1 MGVNWKEI
9 KSILQNFNAF
19 YWNSEMVNNISLIN
33 DLRLST
39 NIHETAHSRILY
51 KLLCA
56 HGKEK
61 HQFLKMF
68 LESVGLDIEL
78 DINKVEIKVE
88 SEHIDVLIYDGV
100 KYIIVENKVNHA
112 CDQDRQLVRYID
124 SLNSKDIYVLYL
136 VRSDND
142 KDPSENSLPAEIRQ
156 ELEENGK
163 YKKISYQ
170 THIFNWLRKCKET
183 DTDNELLKSALV
195 QYCNYIEELF
205 KGMEIMNDKD
215 IENFEKEVLDFSATM
230 DSIVNPVALVEKTDE
245 LKQKMKT
252 LNEVIESYENYLC
265 ERYLEYFKEKTQITE
280 YRLNSSRQIEFCIQ
294 INGANVQ
301 FIYDFLKHYQY
312 VWFGAKYPL
321 KRWNGEEFDSNTSKD
336 KTSKDIKKIIEGNR
350 MDGYGLDKGDN
361 YAKCVEDDFKNFY
374 SDKDYFCKYCK
385 DNKTAVEE
393 IKKYKE
399 KIKSLGTNNNGC

>member
-252 LNEVIESYENYLC
+252 LNEVVESYENYLC
-265 ERYLEYFKEKTQITE
+265 ERYLDYFSCETQITE
-280 YRLNSSRQIEFCIQ
+280 SRLNSSRQIEFCIQ

-336 KTSKDIKKIIEGNR
+336 IKKIIEGNL

-361 YAKCVEDDFKNFY
+361 YAKCVKDDFKNFY

-399 KIKSLGTNNNGC
+399 KIESPGTNNNGC

>member
-336 KTSKDIKKIIEGNR
+336 IKKIIEGNL

-399 KIKSLGTNNNGC
+399 KIELLGTNNNGC

>member
-1 MGVNWKEI
+1 MLK
-9 KSILQNFNAF
+9 NFNEF

-68 LESVGLDIEL
+68 LESVGLKL
-78 DINKVEIKVE
+78 DIDKAEIKVE
-88 SEHIDVLIYDGV
+88 YKHIDVLIYDGTRYV
-100 KYIIVENKVNHA
+100 IIENKVNHA
-112 CDQDRQLVRYID
+112 CDQDRQIETYIR
-124 SLNSKDIYVLYL
+124 SLYGKDVYVLYL

-142 KDPSENSLPAEIRQ
+142 KDPSEDSLSTERRQ
-156 ELEENGK
+156 ELVKDGK

-170 THIFNWLRKCKET
+170 THILDWLCKCEKET
-183 DTDNELLKSALV
+183 NNENVILKSALV

-215 IENFEKEVLDFSATM
+215 IENFEKEVLGFSATK
-230 DSIVNPVALVEKTDE
+230 DSIVDPVALVEKIDE
-245 LKQKMKT
+245 TKQTMKI
-252 LNEVIESYENYLC
+252 LNEVIESYEKYLC
-265 ERYLEYFKEKTQITE
+265 EHYLEHFKEETQITE
-280 YRLNSSRQIEFCIQ
+280 FRLNSSRQIEFCIK
-294 INGANVQ
+294 INGSRVQ

-336 KTSKDIKKIIEGNR
+336 IKKIIEENR

-361 YAKCVEDDFKNFY
+361 YAKCVEDDFKSFY

-393 IKKYKE
+393 IKKYKA
-399 KIKSLGTNNNGC
+399 KIESPGTNNNGC

>member
-1 MGVNWKEI
+1 MSVNWYGI
-9 KSILQNFNAF
+9 KSMLENFNKF
-19 YWNSEMVNNISLIN
+19 YWSSEMVNHISLIN
-33 DLRLST
+33 DLRLSS

-51 KLLCA
+51 RLLCA

-61 HQFLKMF
+61 YQFLKMF

-78 DINKVEIKVE
+78 NINKVEIKVE

-124 SLNSKDIYVLYL
+124 PLSDKDVYVLYL
-136 VRSDND
+136 VRFEND
-142 KDPSENSLPAEIRQ
+142 KDPSENSLPAERRQ
-156 ELEENGK
+156 ELKENGK

-170 THIFNWLRKCKET
+170 THILKWLCRCKGI
-183 DTDNELLKSALV
+183 DIDNELLKSALV
-195 QYCNYIEELF
+195 QYCNYVDELF
-205 KGMEIMNDKD
+205 NEFEIMNDKD
-215 IENFEKEVLDFSATM
+215 IENFEKEVLDISKTDEAL
-230 DSIVNPVALVEKTDE
+230 VAPVALVEKNNE
-245 LKQKMKT
+245 LKQKMRT
-252 LNEVIESYENYLC
+252 LNEVVESYENYLC
-265 ERYLEYFKEKTQITE
+265 ERYLVYFKKETQLKE
-280 YRLNSSRQIEFCIQ
+280 SFLNSSRQIEFYIQ
-294 INGANVQ
+294 INGVKVQ

-321 KRWNGEEFDSNTSKD
+321 KRWNGEEFDLQTNND
-336 KTSKDIKKIIEGNR
+336 LKKIIEDIQL
-350 MDGYGLDKGDN
+350 DGYSIDKADN
-361 YAKCVEDDFKNFY
+361 YEKCVEDDFKSFY

-399 KIKSLGTNNNGC
+399 KIESPGTNNNGC

>member
-61 HQFLKMF
+61 YQFLKMF
-68 LESVGLDIEL
+68 LEFVGLKL
-78 DINKVEIKVE
+78 DIKKVEVKVE
-88 SEHIDVLIYDGV
+88 YKHIDVLIYDGTRYV
-100 KYIIVENKVNHA
+100 IIENKVNHA
-112 CDQDRQLVRYID
+112 CDQDRQIETYIR
-124 SLNSKDIYVLYL
+124 SLHGKDVYVLYL

-142 KDPSENSLPAEIRQ
+142 KDPSEDSLSTERRQ
-156 ELEENGK
+156 ELVKDGK

-170 THIFNWLRKCKET
+170 THILNWLRECK
-183 DTDNELLKSALV
+183 DTDFDHELLKSALV

-205 KGMEIMNDKD
+205 KGIEIMNDTDANNIKNIFWGQTD
-215 IENFEKEVLDFSATM
+215 LNDSVTLFNNTNELQSKIKCAYEILDEYKCFLCTKFLEEFKEQTG
-230 DSIVNPVALVEKTDE
+230 I
-245 LKQKMKT
+245 
-252 LNEVIESYENYLC
+252 NEARINSSYE
-265 ERYLEYFKEKTQITE
+265 
-280 YRLNSSRQIEFCIQ
+280 IEFGLEIS
-294 INGANVQ
+294 NVKIK
-301 FIYDFLKHYQY
+301 FIYDFLNLKHYGY
-312 VWFGAKYPL
+312 IWFGVKYPL
-321 KRWNGEEFDSNTSKD
+321 TTYDGESINSFLSI
-336 KTSKDIKKIIEGNR
+336 DIDGKMKSLPEGYELE
-350 MDGYGLDKGDN
+350 DFDN
-361 YAKCVEDDFKNFY
+361 YETCANKEFKSFYCAKG
-374 SDKDYFCKYCK
+374 YFCKYCK

-399 KIKSLGTNNNGC
+399 KIESLRTNNNG

>member
-1 MGVNWKEI
+1 MSVNWQEI
-9 KSILQNFNAF
+9 KSMLKNFNKF
-19 YWNSEMVNNISLIN
+19 YWNSEMVNHISLIN
-33 DLRLST
+33 DLRLSS

-68 LESVGLDIEL
+68 LESVGLNIEL
-78 DINKVEIKVE
+78 DIDKAEIKVE
-88 SEHIDVLIYDGV
+88 SEHIDVLIHDCQ
-100 KYIIVENKVNHA
+100 KYIIIENKVNHA
-112 CDQDRQLVRYID
+112 CDQDRQLVSYIE
-124 SLNSKDIYVLYL
+124 SLNGKDVYVLYL
-136 VRSDND
+136 VRFDND
-142 KDPSENSLPAEIRQ
+142 KDPSKNSLPAERRQ
-156 ELEENGK
+156 KLNNDGK

-170 THIFNWLRKCKET
+170 THILNWLHKCKET
-183 DTDNELLKSALV
+183 DIDNELLKSALV

-205 KGMEIMNDKD
+205 KGFEIMDKKD
-215 IENFEKEVLDFSATM
+215 IENFEKDVLGISKTYDAVV
-230 DSIVNPVALVEKTDE
+230 DPVALVEKTDD

-252 LNEVIESYENYLC
+252 LNEVVESYENYLC
-265 ERYLEYFKEKTQITE
+265 ERYLEYFKVETQITE
-280 YRLNSSRQIEFCIQ
+280 SRLNSSRQIEFCIQ

-336 KTSKDIKKIIEGNR
+336 NTSKDIKKIIEGNR

-399 KIKSLGTNNNGC
+399 KIESLGTNNNGC

>member
-1 MGVNWKEI
+1 MSVNWLKI
-9 KSILQNFNAF
+9 KSMLKNFNEF

-68 LESVGLDIEL
+68 LESVGLKL
-78 DINKVEIKVE
+78 DIDKAEIKVE
-88 SEHIDVLIYDGV
+88 YKHIDVLIYDGK
-100 KYIIVENKVNHA
+100 KYIIIENKVNHA
-112 CDQDRQLVRYID
+112 CDQDKQIETYIR
-124 SLNSKDIYVLYL
+124 SLYGKDVYVLYL

-142 KDPSENSLPAEIRQ
+142 KDPSEDSLSTERRK
-156 ELEENGK
+156 ELEENVK

-170 THIFNWLRKCKET
+170 THILDWLRKCEKET
-183 DTDNELLKSALV
+183 NNENVILKSALV
-195 QYCNYIEELF
+195 QYRDYIEELF

-215 IENFEKEVLDFSATM
+215 IENFEKEVLVFSATK
-230 DSIVNPVALVEKTDE
+230 DSIVDPVALVEKIDE
-245 LKQKMKT
+245 TKQTMKI
-252 LNEVIESYENYLC
+252 LNEVIESYEKYLC
-265 ERYLEYFKEKTQITE
+265 EHYLEHFKDETQITE
-280 YRLNSSRQIEFCIQ
+280 FRLNSSRQIEFCIK
-294 INGANVQ
+294 INGSRVQ

-321 KRWNGEEFDSNTSKD
+321 KRWNGEEFDSN
-336 KTSKDIKKIIEGNR
+336 TSKDIKKIIEGNR

-374 SDKDYFCKYCK
+374 SDKEYFCKYCK
-385 DNKTAVEE
+385 DNESAIEE

-399 KIKSLGTNNNGC
+399 MIESLGTNNNGC

>member
-1 MGVNWKEI
+1 MSVNWHEI
-9 KSILQNFNAF
+9 KTILQNFNEF

-68 LESVGLDIEL
+68 LESVGLNIEL
-78 DINKVEIKVE
+78 DIDKAEIKVE
-88 SEHIDVLIYDGV
+88 SEHIDVLIHDCQ
-100 KYIIVENKVNHA
+100 KYIIIENKVNHA
-112 CDQDRQLVRYID
+112 CDQDRQLVSYIE
-124 SLNSKDIYVLYL
+124 SLNGKDVYVLYL
-136 VRSDND
+136 VRSNND
-142 KDPSENSLPAEIRQ
+142 KDPSENSLPTARRLG
-156 ELEENGK
+156 LEKKGK

-170 THIFNWLRKCKET
+170 THILNWLHKCKET
-183 DTDNELLKSALV
+183 DIDNELLKSALI

-230 DSIVNPVALVEKTDE
+230 DPIVNPLALVEKTDE

-252 LNEVIESYENYLC
+252 LNEVVESYENHLC
-265 ERYLEYFKEKTQITE
+265 KRYLEYFKNETQIAE
-280 YRLNSSRQIEFCIQ
+280 SCLNGSRQIEFRIQ
-294 INGANVQ
+294 IKGENVQ
-301 FIYDFLKHYQY
+301 FIYDFFRHYQY

-321 KRWNGEEFDSNTSKD
+321 KGWNGEEFDS
-336 KTSKDIKKIIEGNR
+336 KTSKDDLMKIIEGNL

-374 SDKDYFCKYCK
+374 SDKNYFCKYCK
-385 DNKTAVEE
+385 DNKTAIDE
-393 IKKYKE
+393 IKH
-399 KIKSLGTNNNGC
+399 IKKR

>member
-170 THIFNWLRKCKET
+170 THIFNWLRKWKET
-183 DTDNELLKSALV
+183 NTDNELLKTALV

-230 DSIVNPVALVEKTDE
+230 VSIVNPVALVEKTDE

-336 KTSKDIKKIIEGNR
+336 IKKIIEGNL

-361 YAKCVEDDFKNFY
+361 YAKCVKDDFKNFY

>member
-336 KTSKDIKKIIEGNR
+336 IKKIIEGNL

-374 SDKDYFCKYCK
+374 SDKEYFCKYCK
-385 DNKTAVEE
+385 DNESAIEE

-399 KIKSLGTNNNGC
+399 MIESLGTNNNGC

>member
-1 MGVNWKEI
+1 MLE
-9 KSILQNFNAF
+9 NFNKF
-19 YWNSEMVNNISLIN
+19 YWNSEMVNHISLIN
-33 DLRLST
+33 DLRLSS

-68 LESVGLDIEL
+68 LESVGLNIEL
-78 DINKVEIKVE
+78 DIDKANIKVE
-88 SEHIDVLIYDGV
+88 SEHIDVLIHDYQ
-100 KYIIVENKVNHA
+100 KYIIIENKVNHA

-142 KDPSENSLPAEIRQ
+142 KDPSENSLPAERRQ
-156 ELEENGK
+156 ELEEDGK

-170 THIFNWLRKCKET
+170 THILKWLRKCKGI
-183 DTDNELLKSALV
+183 DIDNELLKSALV

-252 LNEVIESYENYLC
+252 LNEVVESYENYLC
-265 ERYLEYFKEKTQITE
+265 KRYLEYFKVEKQITE
-280 YRLNSSRQIEFCIQ
+280 SRLNSSRQIEFCIQ

-321 KRWNGEEFDSNTSKD
+321 KGWNGEEFDSNTSKD
-336 KTSKDIKKIIEGNR
+336 IKKIIEGNR
-350 MDGYGLDKGDN
+350 LDGYGLDKGDN
-361 YAKCVEDDFKNFY
+361 YAKCVKDDFKNFY

-399 KIKSLGTNNNGC
+399 IIESLGTNNNGC

>member
-68 LESVGLDIEL
+68 LESVGLKL
-78 DINKVEIKVE
+78 DIDKAEIKVE
-88 SEHIDVLIYDGV
+88 YKHIDVLIYDGTRYV
-100 KYIIVENKVNHA
+100 IIENKVNHA
-112 CDQDRQLVRYID
+112 CDQDRQIETYIR
-124 SLNSKDIYVLYL
+124 SLYGKDVYVLYL

-142 KDPSENSLPAEIRQ
+142 KDPSEDSLSTERRQ
-156 ELEENGK
+156 ELVKDGK

-170 THIFNWLRKCKET
+170 THILDWLRKCEKET
-183 DTDNELLKSALV
+183 NNENVILKSALV

-215 IENFEKEVLDFSATM
+215 IENFEKEVLGFSATK
-230 DSIVNPVALVEKTDE
+230 DSIVDPVALVEKIDE
-245 LKQKMKT
+245 TKQTMKI
-252 LNEVIESYENYLC
+252 LNEVIESYEKYLC
-265 ERYLEYFKEKTQITE
+265 EHYLEHFKEETQITE
-280 YRLNSSRQIEFCIQ
+280 FRLNSSRQIEFCIK
-294 INGANVQ
+294 INGSRVQ

-336 KTSKDIKKIIEGNR
+336 IKKIIEGNL

-361 YAKCVEDDFKNFY
+361 YAKCVKDDFKNFY

>member
-56 HGKEK
+56 HGKKK

-68 LESVGLDIEL
+68 LESVGLKL
-78 DINKVEIKVE
+78 DIKKVEVKVE
-88 SEHIDVLIYDGV
+88 YKHIDVLIYDGV

-230 DSIVNPVALVEKTDE
+230 DSIVNPVALVQKTDE

-252 LNEVIESYENYLC
+252 LNEVVESYENYLC
-265 ERYLEYFKEKTQITE
+265 ERYLDYFSCETQITE
-280 YRLNSSRQIEFCIQ
+280 SRLNSSRQIEFCIQ

-321 KRWNGEEFDSNTSKD
+321 KRWNGEEFDSN
-336 KTSKDIKKIIEGNR
+336 TSKDIKKIIEGNR

-399 KIKSLGTNNNGC
+399 KIESLGTNNNRC

>member
-1 MGVNWKEI
+1 MSVNWHEI
-9 KSILQNFNAF
+9 KTILQNFNEF

-68 LESVGLDIEL
+68 LESVGLNIEL
-78 DINKVEIKVE
+78 DIDKAEIKVE
-88 SEHIDVLIYDGV
+88 SEHIDVLIHDCQ
-100 KYIIVENKVNHA
+100 KYIIIENKVNHA
-112 CDQDRQLVRYID
+112 CDQDRQLVSYIE
-124 SLNSKDIYVLYL
+124 SLNGKDVYVLYL
-136 VRSDND
+136 VRFEND
-142 KDPSENSLPAEIRQ
+142 KDPSENSLPTARRLG
-156 ELEENGK
+156 LEKKGK

-170 THIFNWLRKCKET
+170 THILNWLHKCKET
-183 DTDNELLKSALV
+183 DIDNELLKSALI

-230 DSIVNPVALVEKTDE
+230 DPIVNPLALVEKTDE

-252 LNEVIESYENYLC
+252 LNEVVESYENHLC
-265 ERYLEYFKEKTQITE
+265 KRYLEYFKNETQIAE
-280 YRLNSSRQIEFCIQ
+280 SCLNGSRQIEFRIQ
-294 INGANVQ
+294 IKGENVQ
-301 FIYDFLKHYQY
+301 FIYDFFRHYQY

-321 KRWNGEEFDSNTSKD
+321 KGWNGEEFDS
-336 KTSKDIKKIIEGNR
+336 KTSKDDLMKIIEGNL

-399 KIKSLGTNNNGC
+399 KIESPGTNNNGC

>member
-1 MGVNWKEI
+1 MSVNWLKI
-9 KSILQNFNAF
+9 KSMLENFNKF
-19 YWNSEMVNNISLIN
+19 YWNSEMVNHISLIN
-33 DLRLST
+33 DLRLSS

-183 DTDNELLKSALV
+183 DIDNELLKSALV

-252 LNEVIESYENYLC
+252 LNEVVESYENYLC
-265 ERYLEYFKEKTQITE
+265 ERYLDYFSCETQITE
-280 YRLNSSRQIEFCIQ
+280 SRLNSSRQIEFCIQ

-336 KTSKDIKKIIEGNR
+336 IKKIIEGNR
-350 MDGYGLDKGDN
+350 LDGYGLDKGDN
-361 YAKCVEDDFKNFY
+361 YAKCVKDDFKNFY

-399 KIKSLGTNNNGC
+399 KIESLGTNNNGC

>member
-78 DINKVEIKVE
+78 NINKVEIKVE

-336 KTSKDIKKIIEGNR
+336 IKKIIEGNL

-399 KIKSLGTNNNGC
+399 KIESLGTNNNRC

>member
-1 MGVNWKEI
+1 MGVDWKEI

-61 HQFLKMF
+61 HQFLNMF

-78 DINKVEIKVE
+78 NINKVEIKVE

-124 SLNSKDIYVLYL
+124 QLSDKDIYVFYL

-142 KDPSENSLPAEIRQ
+142 KDPSENSLPTARRLW
-156 ELEENGK
+156 LEKKGK

-170 THIFNWLRKCKET
+170 TQILKWLCKCKNT
-183 DTDNELLKSALV
+183 DIDNELLKSALV

-205 KGMEIMNDKD
+205 KGFEIMDKKD
-215 IENFEKEVLDFSATM
+215 IENFEKDVLGISKTFDA
-230 DSIVNPVALVEKTDE
+230 VVAPVALVEKTDD

-265 ERYLEYFKEKTQITE
+265 ERYLEYFKDITQITE

-336 KTSKDIKKIIEGNR
+336 IKKIIEGNL

-361 YAKCVEDDFKNFY
+361 YAKCVKDDFKNFY

-393 IKKYKE
+393 IIKYKE
-399 KIKSLGTNNNGC
+399 YIEKLGSNNNGC

>member
-336 KTSKDIKKIIEGNR
+336 IKKIIEGNR

>member
-170 THIFNWLRKCKET
+170 THIFNWLRKCKGI
-183 DTDNELLKSALV
+183 DIDNELLKSALV

-205 KGMEIMNDKD
+205 KGFEIMDKKD
-215 IENFEKEVLDFSATM
+215 IENFEKDVLGISKTYDA
-230 DSIVNPVALVEKTDE
+230 VVAPVALVEKTDD

-336 KTSKDIKKIIEGNR
+336 IKKIIEGNL

-361 YAKCVEDDFKNFY
+361 YAKCVKDDFKNFY

>member
-183 DTDNELLKSALV
+183 DIDNELLKSALV
-195 QYCNYIEELF
+195 QYCIYIEELF

-336 KTSKDIKKIIEGNR
+336 IKKIIEGNL

-361 YAKCVEDDFKNFY
+361 YAKCVKDDFKNFY

>member
-336 KTSKDIKKIIEGNR
+336 IKKIIEGNL

-361 YAKCVEDDFKNFY
+361 YAKCVKDDFKNFY

-399 KIKSLGTNNNGC
+399 KTLVSLKLC

>member
-195 QYCNYIEELF
+195 QYCIYIEELF

-336 KTSKDIKKIIEGNR
+336 IKKIIEGNR

-361 YAKCVEDDFKNFY
+361 YAKCVKDDFKNFY

>member
-336 KTSKDIKKIIEGNR
+336 IKKIIEGNL

-361 YAKCVEDDFKNFY
+361 YAKCVKDDFKNFY

-399 KIKSLGTNNNGC
+399 KIESLRTNNNG

>member
-1 MGVNWKEI
+1 MSANWHEI
-9 KSILQNFNAF
+9 KSMLENFNKF
-19 YWNSEMVNNISLIN
+19 YWNSEMVNHISLIN
-33 DLRLST
+33 DLRLSS

-68 LESVGLDIEL
+68 LESVGLNIEL
-78 DINKVEIKVE
+78 DIDKANIKVE
-88 SEHIDVLIYDGV
+88 SEHIDVLIHDYQ
-100 KYIIVENKVNHA
+100 KYIIIENKVNHA

-142 KDPSENSLPAEIRQ
+142 KDPSENSLPAERRQ
-156 ELEENGK
+156 ELEEDGK

-170 THIFNWLRKCKET
+170 THILKWLRKCKGI
-183 DTDNELLKSALV
+183 DIDNELLKSALV

-252 LNEVIESYENYLC
+252 LNEVVESYENYLC
-265 ERYLEYFKEKTQITE
+265 KRYLEYFKVEKQITE
-280 YRLNSSRQIEFCIQ
+280 SRLNSSRQIEFCIQ

-321 KRWNGEEFDSNTSKD
+321 KGWNGEEFDSNTSKD
-336 KTSKDIKKIIEGNR
+336 IKKIIEGNR
-350 MDGYGLDKGDN
+350 LDGYGLDKGDN
-361 YAKCVEDDFKNFY
+361 YAKCVKDDFKNFY

-399 KIKSLGTNNNGC
+399 IIESLGTNNNGC

>member
-1 MGVNWKEI
+1 MGVNLQEI

-78 DINKVEIKVE
+78 NINKVEIKVE

-142 KDPSENSLPAEIRQ
+142 KDPSENSLPAERRQ

-170 THIFNWLRKCKET
+170 THILKWLCKCKGI
-183 DTDNELLKSALV
+183 DIDNELLKSALV
-195 QYCNYIEELF
+195 QYCNYIEDL
-205 KGMEIMNDKD
+205 
-215 IENFEKEVLDFSATM
+215 
-230 DSIVNPVALVEKTDE
+230 
-245 LKQKMKT
+245 
-252 LNEVIESYENYLC
+252 
-265 ERYLEYFKEKTQITE
+265 FKEKE
-280 YRLNSSRQIEFCIQ
+280 YMNGNDAYNIKKIFFEQTDSKDYVTLLKNTNDLQSKLTDVCDTLDKYKSYLCSEYLKMFKTSTGINEARVNSSYEIEFGLEIS
-294 INGANVQ
+294 NVKIK
-301 FIYDFLKHYQY
+301 FIYDFLNLKHYGY
-312 VWFGAKYPL
+312 IWFGVKYPL
-321 KRWNGEEFDSNTSKD
+321 TRYDGNPIDPKLPRSIEEKMKSLP
-336 KTSKDIKKIIEGNR
+336 EGYELE
-350 MDGYGLDKGDN
+350 DFDN
-361 YAKCVEDDFKNFY
+361 YETCANKEFKSFYCAKG
-374 SDKDYFCKYCK
+374 YFCKYCK

-399 KIKSLGTNNNGC
+399 KIESLGTNNNRC

>member
-1 MGVNWKEI
+1 MSVNWLKI
-9 KSILQNFNAF
+9 KSMLKNFNEF

-68 LESVGLDIEL
+68 LESVGLKL
-78 DINKVEIKVE
+78 DIDKAEIKVE
-88 SEHIDVLIYDGV
+88 YKHIDVLIYDGTRYV
-100 KYIIVENKVNHA
+100 IIENKVNHA
-112 CDQDRQLVRYID
+112 CDQDRQIETYIR
-124 SLNSKDIYVLYL
+124 SLYGKDVYVLYL

-142 KDPSENSLPAEIRQ
+142 KDPSEDSLSTERRQ
-156 ELEENGK
+156 ELVKDGK

-170 THIFNWLRKCKET
+170 THILDWLRKCEKET
-183 DTDNELLKSALV
+183 NNENVILKSALV

-215 IENFEKEVLDFSATM
+215 IENFEKEVLGFSATK
-230 DSIVNPVALVEKTDE
+230 DSIVDPVALVEKIDE
-245 LKQKMKT
+245 TKQTMKI
-252 LNEVIESYENYLC
+252 LNEVIESYEKYLC
-265 ERYLEYFKEKTQITE
+265 EHYLEHFKEETQITE
-280 YRLNSSRQIEFCIQ
+280 FRLNSSRQIEFCIK
-294 INGANVQ
+294 INGSRVQ

-336 KTSKDIKKIIEGNR
+336 IKKIIEENR

-361 YAKCVEDDFKNFY
+361 YAKCVEDDFKSFY
-374 SDKDYFCKYCK
+374 SDKDYFCKYCE

-393 IKKYKE
+393 IKKYKA
-399 KIKSLGTNNNGC
+399 KIESPGTNNNGC

>member
-1 MGVNWKEI
+1 MSVNWLKI
-9 KSILQNFNAF
+9 KSMLKNFNEF

-68 LESVGLDIEL
+68 LESVGLKL
-78 DINKVEIKVE
+78 DIDKAEIKVE
-88 SEHIDVLIYDGV
+88 YKHIDVLIYDGTRYV
-100 KYIIVENKVNHA
+100 IIENKVNHA
-112 CDQDRQLVRYID
+112 CDQDRQIETYIR
-124 SLNSKDIYVLYL
+124 SLYGKDVYVLYL

-142 KDPSENSLPAEIRQ
+142 KDPSEDSLSTERRQ
-156 ELEENGK
+156 ELVKDGK

-170 THIFNWLRKCKET
+170 THILDWLHKCEKET
-183 DTDNELLKSALV
+183 NNENVILKSALV

-215 IENFEKEVLDFSATM
+215 IENFEKEVLGFSATK
-230 DSIVNPVALVEKTDE
+230 DSIVDPVALVEKIDE
-245 LKQKMKT
+245 TKQTMKI
-252 LNEVIESYENYLC
+252 LNEVIESYEKYLC
-265 ERYLEYFKEKTQITE
+265 EHYLEHFKEETQITE
-280 YRLNSSRQIEFCIQ
+280 FRLNSSRQIEFCIK
-294 INGANVQ
+294 INGSRVQ

-336 KTSKDIKKIIEGNR
+336 IKKIIEGNR
-350 MDGYGLDKGDN
+350 LDGYGLDKGDN
-361 YAKCVEDDFKNFY
+361 YAKCVKDDFKNFY

-399 KIKSLGTNNNGC
+399 IIESLGTNNNGC

>member
-1 MGVNWKEI
+1 MSVNWLKI
-9 KSILQNFNAF
+9 KSMLKNFNEF

-68 LESVGLDIEL
+68 LESVGLKL
-78 DINKVEIKVE
+78 DIDKAEIKVE
-88 SEHIDVLIYDGV
+88 YKHIDVLIYDGK
-100 KYIIVENKVNHA
+100 KYIIIENKVNHA
-112 CDQDRQLVRYID
+112 CDQDKQIETYIR
-124 SLNSKDIYVLYL
+124 SLYGKDVYVLYL

-142 KDPSENSLPAEIRQ
+142 KDPSEDSLSTERRK
-156 ELEENGK
+156 ELEENVK

-170 THIFNWLRKCKET
+170 THILDWLRKCEKET
-183 DTDNELLKSALV
+183 NNENVILKSALV
-195 QYCNYIEELF
+195 QYRDYIEELF

-215 IENFEKEVLDFSATM
+215 IENFEKEVLGFSATK
-230 DSIVNPVALVEKTDE
+230 DSIVDPVALVEKIDE
-245 LKQKMKT
+245 TKQTMKI
-252 LNEVIESYENYLC
+252 LNEVIESYEKYLC
-265 ERYLEYFKEKTQITE
+265 EHYLEHFKDETQITE
-280 YRLNSSRQIEFCIQ
+280 FRLNSSRQIEFCIK
-294 INGANVQ
+294 INGSRVQ

-321 KRWNGEEFDSNTSKD
+321 KRWNGEEFDSN
-336 KTSKDIKKIIEGNR
+336 TSKDIKKIIEGNR

-374 SDKDYFCKYCK
+374 SDKEYFCKYCK
-385 DNKTAVEE
+385 DNESAIEE

-399 KIKSLGTNNNGC
+399 MIESLGTNNNGC

>member
-1 MGVNWKEI
+1 MSVNWLKI
-9 KSILQNFNAF
+9 KSMLKNFNEF

-68 LESVGLDIEL
+68 LESVGLKL
-78 DINKVEIKVE
+78 DIDKAVIKVE
-88 SEHIDVLIYDGV
+88 YKHIDVLIYDGTRYV
-100 KYIIVENKVNHA
+100 IIENKVNHA
-112 CDQDRQLVRYID
+112 CDQDRQIETYIR
-124 SLNSKDIYVLYL
+124 SLYGKDVYVLYL

-142 KDPSENSLPAEIRQ
+142 KDPSEDSLSTERRQ
-156 ELEENGK
+156 ELVKDGK

-170 THIFNWLRKCKET
+170 THILDWLRKCEKET
-183 DTDNELLKSALV
+183 NNENVILKSALV

-215 IENFEKEVLDFSATM
+215 IENFEKEVLGFSATK
-230 DSIVNPVALVEKTDE
+230 DSIVDPVALVEKIDE
-245 LKQKMKT
+245 TKQTMKI
-252 LNEVIESYENYLC
+252 LNEVIESYEKYLC
-265 ERYLEYFKEKTQITE
+265 EHYLEHFKEETQITE
-280 YRLNSSRQIEFCIQ
+280 FRLNSSRQIEFCIK
-294 INGANVQ
+294 INGSRVQ

-336 KTSKDIKKIIEGNR
+336 IKKIIEGNR
-350 MDGYGLDKGDN
+350 LDGYGLDKGDN
-361 YAKCVEDDFKNFY
+361 YAKCVKDDFKNFY

-399 KIKSLGTNNNGC
+399 IIESLGTNNNGC

>member
-1 MGVNWKEI
+1 MSVNWLKI
-9 KSILQNFNAF
+9 KSMLKNFNEF

-68 LESVGLDIEL
+68 LESVGLKL
-78 DINKVEIKVE
+78 DIDKAEIKVE
-88 SEHIDVLIYDGV
+88 YKHIDVLIYDGTRYV
-100 KYIIVENKVNHA
+100 IIENKVNHA
-112 CDQDRQLVRYID
+112 CDQDRQIETYIR
-124 SLNSKDIYVLYL
+124 SLYGKDVYVLYL

-142 KDPSENSLPAEIRQ
+142 KDPSEDSLSTERRQ
-156 ELEENGK
+156 ELVKDGK

-170 THIFNWLRKCKET
+170 THILDWLRKCEKET
-183 DTDNELLKSALV
+183 NNENVILKSALV

-215 IENFEKEVLDFSATM
+215 IENFEKEVLGFSATK
-230 DSIVNPVALVEKTDE
+230 DSIVDPVALVEKIDE
-245 LKQKMKT
+245 TKQTMKI
-252 LNEVIESYENYLC
+252 LNEVIESYEKYLC
-265 ERYLEYFKEKTQITE
+265 EHYLEHFKEETQITE
-280 YRLNSSRQIEFCIQ
+280 FRLNSSRQIEFCIK
-294 INGANVQ
+294 INGSRVQ

-336 KTSKDIKKIIEGNR
+336 IKKIIEENR

-361 YAKCVEDDFKNFY
+361 YAKCVEDDFKSFY

-385 DNKTAVEE
+385 DNKIAVEE
-393 IKKYKE
+393 IKKYKA
-399 KIKSLGTNNNGC
+399 KIESPGTNNNGC

>member
-61 HQFLKMF
+61 YQFLKMF
-68 LESVGLDIEL
+68 LESVGLKL
-78 DINKVEIKVE
+78 DIKKVEVKVE
-88 SEHIDVLIYDGV
+88 YKHIDVLIYDGV

-124 SLNSKDIYVLYL
+124 PLSDKDVYVLYL

-183 DTDNELLKSALV
+183 DIDNELLKSALV
-195 QYCNYIEELF
+195 QYCIYIEELF

-230 DSIVNPVALVEKTDE
+230 DSIVNPVALVQKTDE

-252 LNEVIESYENYLC
+252 LNEVVESYENYLC
-265 ERYLEYFKEKTQITE
+265 ERYLDYFSCETQITE
-280 YRLNSSRQIEFCIQ
+280 SRLNSSRQIEFCIQ

-336 KTSKDIKKIIEGNR
+336 IKKIIEGNR

-361 YAKCVEDDFKNFY
+361 YAKCVKDDFKNFY

-385 DNKTAVEE
+385 DNKTVVEE

-399 KIKSLGTNNNGC
+399 KIESLGTNNNGC

>member
-336 KTSKDIKKIIEGNR
+336 IKKIIEGNL

-361 YAKCVEDDFKNFY
+361 YAKCVKDDFKNFY

-399 KIKSLGTNNNGC
+399 KIKLLGTNNNGC

>member
-1 MGVNWKEI
+1 MSGNWHEI
-9 KSILQNFNAF
+9 KTILQNFNKF

-56 HGKEK
+56 HGNEK

-68 LESVGLDIEL
+68 LETVGLNIEL
-78 DINKVEIKVE
+78 YINKAEIKVE
-88 SEHIDVLIYDGV
+88 SEHIDVLIHDCQ
-100 KYIIVENKVNHA
+100 KYIIIENKVNHA

-142 KDPSENSLPAEIRQ
+142 KDPSENSLPTARRLG
-156 ELEENGK
+156 LEKKGK

-170 THIFNWLRKCKET
+170 TQILKWLCKCKNT
-183 DTDNELLKSALV
+183 DIDNELLKSALV

-205 KGMEIMNDKD
+205 KGFEIMDKKD
-215 IENFEKEVLDFSATM
+215 IENFEKDVLGISKTYDA
-230 DSIVNPVALVEKTDE
+230 VVAPVALVEKTDD

-265 ERYLEYFKEKTQITE
+265 ERYLEYFNEKTKITE

-336 KTSKDIKKIIEGNR
+336 IKKIIEGNL

-361 YAKCVEDDFKNFY
+361 YAKCVKDDFKNFY

-393 IKKYKE
+393 IKKYKD
-399 KIKSLGTNNNGC
+399 IMSHLR